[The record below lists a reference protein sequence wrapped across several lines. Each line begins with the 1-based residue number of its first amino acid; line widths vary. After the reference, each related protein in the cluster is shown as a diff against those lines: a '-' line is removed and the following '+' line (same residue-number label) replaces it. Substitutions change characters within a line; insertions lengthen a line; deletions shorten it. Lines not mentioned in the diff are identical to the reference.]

1 MKKETEEERFILIKE
16 KKEKEK
22 ASFGTMT
29 RKPTFLKSTGP
40 FQFFKDT
47 NSFDVGTKYVD
58 DRDKIK

>member
-40 FQFFKDT
+40 F
-47 NSFDVGTKYVD
+47 
-58 DRDKIK
+58 